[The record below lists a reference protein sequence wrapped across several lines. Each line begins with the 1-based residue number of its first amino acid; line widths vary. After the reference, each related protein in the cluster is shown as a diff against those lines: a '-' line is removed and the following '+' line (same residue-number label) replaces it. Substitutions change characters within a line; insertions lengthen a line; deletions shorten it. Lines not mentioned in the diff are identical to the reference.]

1 MSSSTRKDEVMTS
14 LIDGIKALAT
24 SETWRQWLKIQ
35 SRFHRY
41 SFNNS
46 LLIQLQCPSA
56 TRIAG
61 FHAWRQLGRN
71 VRKGEKAIW
80 ILAPVTKLS
89 GELVFDAGT
98 ANESR
103 KPTREIVNVKPV
115 AVFDIAQTDGED
127 LPEVCS
133 RLIGDD
139 ATGAFGSLIQVA
151 CGIGYAVVDAE
162 FEGSKNGDCTFAEH
176 RIRIATDRS
185 PIQRVK
191 TLAHELAHALLHE
204 GYSDR
209 ALAELEAE
217 SVAYVVCAELGI
229 NTEDYSLGYVTQW
242 SGGGDEAIAAIKTA
256 GARIQRTADRILK
269 DLGGDAASE
278 DKAA

>member
-1 MSSSTRKDEVMTS
+1 MSSSTRKDEVMTN
-14 LIDGIKALAT
+14 LMDGIKRLTT
-24 SETWRQWLKIQ
+24 SETWQTWLKTQ

-89 GELVFDAGT
+89 GELVSDIGT

-103 KPTREIVNVKPV
+103 KPIREIVNVKPV
-115 AVFDIAQTDGED
+115 AVFDIAQTDGEE
-127 LPEVCS
+127 LPEVCN
-133 RLIGDD
+133 RLVGDD
-139 ATGAFGSLIQVA
+139 PADVYATLVQVA
-151 CGIGYAVVDAE
+151 GGINYRVENAD
-162 FEGSKNGDCTFAEH
+162 FEGSKNGDCAFAER
-176 RIRIATDRS
+176 RIRVATDRS
-185 PIQRVK
+185 PVQRVK
-191 TLAHELAHALLHE
+191 TLVHELAHALLHE
-204 GYSDR
+204 GYTDR

-217 SVAYVVCAELGI
+217 SVAYVVCAEIGI
-229 NTEDYSLGYVTQW
+229 NTEEYSLGYVAQW
-242 SGGGDEAIAAIKTA
+242 SGGGDEAITAIRAAGT
-256 GARIQRTADRILK
+256 RIQRTAETILQSF
-269 DLGGDAASE
+269 DVDEEAVA
-278 DKAA
+278 